1 MPRDGCSR
9 ASSSSTACGATRA
22 RARSSRGRWTCTSAG
37 CGSSWGRRGTASSP
51 SRASDTAWTRRA
63 DARPDCSRSSQAHR
77 PQAHPDPRGLRG
89 GEHDAR
95 GPLSFPGPRA
105 RGHRVDRGAARN
117 RSPGARGE
125 ARAGLRAGGEAR
137 SLQTFAERA
146 ARRTNSRVT
155 LIAPDGRVLAD
166 SERRPADVAEM
177 ENHAA
182 RPEVRAALNGSAG
195 RDVRRSGT
203 LGTPLIYVAVPVSES
218 GRVVGALR
226 LAAPLEAAT
235 PAYESLRGVML
246 AGGAVALVVAL
257 GIGLFVAG
265 RVTRPVVEMEDVA
278 RQMSEGN
285 FRVRASVRSPDEIG
299 TLGRSLN
306 VMAGRLR
313 EKIDDLERE
322 QAKATAILD
331 AMVEGVI
338 ATDGHDHI
346 ILLNERARGI
356 FGLGQTRV
364 ERRPLLEVIRNV
376 DLHGLLSESRAA
388 ADGEVVSRELKL
400 PEPSERVLQ
409 VHAVPLRFT
418 GDEPGVVIILHDIT
432 ELRRLEQVRTEFVA
446 NVSHELRTPLTA
458 IQGYLETLL
467 DGALE
472 EPQHARKFLEIVF
485 RHTERLGRLTDDLT
499 DLSNIELGRISLR
512 IEPTDLTEVTESA
525 LAIIQPRAGSG
536 RVTVKASL
544 PADMPEVLADRDRLA
559 QILINLWVEAQ
570 RLPSGMV
577 EVAVRDT
584 GVGVPKADLPRLTE
598 RFYRVDKAR
607 SRELGGTGLG
617 LAIVKHLV
625 LAHGGDLGI
634 ESELWKGTTV
644 RFTLPTGKPT

>member
-1 MPRDGCSR
+1 MLARIIHALRSR
-9 ASSSSTACGATRA
+9 IALKLTLTLVGFVAVTMMLVALYL
-22 RARSSRGRWTCTSAG
+22 SRGLERVAIESIEA
-37 CGSSWGRRGTASSP
+37 RLGTA
-51 SRASDTAWTRRA
+51 
-63 DARPDCSRSSQAHR
+63 ARVLED
-77 PQAHPDPRGLRG
+77 
-89 GEHDAR
+89 
-95 GPLSFPGPRA
+95 
-105 RGHRVDRGAARN
+105 
-117 RSPGARGE
+117 E
-125 ARAGLRAGGEAR
+125 ARATLRAGGEAR
-137 SLQTFAERA
+137 SVQTFVERA

-155 LIAPDGRVLAD
+155 LVAPDGRVLAD
-166 SERRPADVAEM
+166 SERRPDEVAGM
-177 ENHAA
+177 DNHAA
-182 RPEVRAALNGSAG
+182 RPEVRAALNGSVG
-195 RDVRRSGT
+195 RDLRRSSE
-203 LGTPLIYVAVPVSES
+203 LGAPLIYVAVPVSES

-376 DLHGLLSESRAA
+376 DLHGLLNESRAA
-388 ADGEVVSRELKL
+388 ADGEVVSREIKL

-512 IEPTDLTEVTESA
+512 IEPADLTEVTESA

-536 RVTVKASL
+536 RVTVEASL

-559 QILINLWVEAQ
+559 QILINLVDNAVKYTPAGGHVWVEAQ

-625 LAHGGDLGI
+625 LAHGGELGI

-644 RFTLPTGKPT
+644 RFTLPTGKPA